1 MIDLTGNKD
10 AVRVLENAVTMGVN
24 KKGTRIIYHIGDF
37 GDEIS
42 SNSHV
47 AVKARD
53 LYNRG
58 LVHMF
63 QKKICDEPRKYIY
76 MVEVK

>member
-1 MIDLTGNKD
+1 MIDLTNNKD
-10 AVRVLENAVTMGVN
+10 AARVLENAVTMRVN
-24 KKGTRIIYHIGDF
+24 PKGTRIIYHIGDF
-37 GDEIS
+37 GDEVS

-47 AVKARD
+47 ADKARD

-63 QKKICDEPRKYIY
+63 QKKICDEPRKYAY
-76 MVEVK
+76 MVQVK